1 MLAGL
6 RFCATLACIPGRSFT
21 LALENDAPVIASAT
35 SVKKLLTSSITRLAS
50 LSKSVILFKPWRC
63 GLPEDRSKEPM
74 ATDGEIL
81 AGPLDINGTLSR
93 WRERSDGSSV
103 VEIWDGNRFIT
114 SDGSITLKDFFPPD
128 V

>member
-1 MLAGL
+1 M
-6 RFCATLACIPGRSFT
+6 
-21 LALENDAPVIASAT
+21 
-35 SVKKLLTSSITRLAS
+35 
-50 LSKSVILFKPWRC
+50 
-63 GLPEDRSKEPM
+63 PEDSSKEPM